1 MVVKS
6 FKGAGD
12 KGAHSVDQYL
22 KQIEVSTIAAHLG
35 NLFNTT
41 AAKPPGC
48 PKVSFLK
55 SHVISTNSIPART
68 YCLEHLLEGTFTKLC
83 NNTGYWNDAA
93 LDEQTALV
101 HFVEWTHKVTKGYL
115 LVADLQGVYDYH
127 TKSYLLTDP
136 VILCTDVLRFGN
148 TNLGPK
154 FMERVLNA
162 CATIRA

>member
-1 MVVKS
+1 MQVKIAKKPFAEGETRLAYHCEIQFQKGWKTWVVKS
-6 FKGAGD
+6 FKGTGD

-55 SHVISTNSIPART
+55 SHVISTNSIPARN

-83 NNTGYWNDAA
+83 KNTGYWNEAA
-93 LDEQTALV
+93 LDEQNDRSIVST
-101 HFVEWTHKVTKGYL
+101 
-115 LVADLQGVYDYH
+115 QG
-127 TKSYLLTDP
+127 T
-136 VILCTDVLRFGN
+136 
-148 TNLGPK
+148 
-154 FMERVLNA
+154 
-162 CATIRA
+162 